1 MKGPVTWMA
10 RNHVAANLLM
20 CFLLLSGFLGIAGM
34 RKETFP
40 EFSFDQIQIQ
50 VPYLG
55 ASPEEV
61 EDGVCRRVEE
71 RLAGLSGIRR
81 IQSTASEGM
90 GIIIA
95 ELEQGADTSRMLD
108 DIKAAVDRIETFPAE
123 TEKPVVRDV
132 VRRNQVIDVVVYG
145 DVPEKTLKVVAAYA
159 DDAPRLRRYR
169 PQSRGRISPIK
180 RRSCHI
186 TIVVDRGS

>member
-1 MKGPVTWMA
+1 MA

-90 GIIIA
+90 GIIMPRSSSPGRIPA
-95 ELEQGADTSRMLD
+95 ACSTTSR
-108 DIKAAVDRIETFPAE
+108 
-123 TEKPVVRDV
+123 
-132 VRRNQVIDVVVYG
+132 
-145 DVPEKTLKVVAAYA
+145 
-159 DDAPRLRRYR
+159 PR
-169 PQSRGRISPIK
+169 S
-180 RRSCHI
+180 
-186 TIVVDRGS
+186 TA